1 MQKSFTLIEL
11 LVVTVIITLL
21 SLVVFLNYRA
31 GGQQLALQ
39 RSANKLAQDIRRA
52 QGMAMSA
59 KEYGGEVPP
68 RYGIECST
76 DNPDYCILFADV
88 NDNGLYQEV
97 LDEEVERITFERG
110 VSVQQLFVGDPPSSQ
125 FRVRVGVTF
134 KPPDP
139 ATTIR
144 GSGDPDD
151 GLPVTQIVL
160 TNGTETKSINVNK
173 AGLIYVE

>member
-39 RSANKLAQDIRRA
+39 RSAQKLAQDIRRA

-68 RYGIECST
+68 RYGTECST

-88 NDNGLYQEV
+88 NDNGVYQEV
-97 LDEEVERITFERG
+97 PDEEVERITFERG
-110 VSVQQLFVGDPPSSQ
+110 VSVQQLFVNDPPSSR
-125 FRVRVGVTF
+125 FRVGITF

-144 GSGDPDD
+144 GPGDPDD
-151 GLPVTQIVL
+151 GLPVTQIIL
-160 TNGTETKSINVNK
+160 TNGIETKSINVNK